1 MLTVKHIETTGHET
15 IWPAIRV
22 TFQPKMNFQCKPIP
36 EGCDAAGDRAPVI
49 WIDRMGE
56 RGLVDTI
63 NIGSTG
69 SFYVMN
75 EHGKTIAKYDLGGW
89 DAPKAQQPKTFTIT
103 PASPDHAGVVITT

>member
-1 MLTVKHIETTGHET
+1 MLTIKHIEPTGHET

-22 TFQPKMNFQCKPIP
+22 TYQPESDFERAPPKM
-36 EGCDAAGDRAPVI
+36 

-63 NIGSTG
+63 DIGSAG

-75 EHGKTIAKYDLGGW
+75 EQGKTIAKYDLGGW
-89 DAPKAQQPKTFTIT
+89 AKPQPSMAEF
-103 PASPDHAGVVITT
+103 PGSN